1 MAKSKKST
9 QQLQSKSCCCCCA
22 AIKLFQIA
30 GGTAE
35 PLHEQPIRHFRVV
48 ANPQNPKQFT
58 LLFRYPKN
66 QSSQPSML
74 TLLCDDQRLQL
85 QASNRLA
92 RESLLLAIGIA
103 NFKGKPSDLDIST
116 ILYAAENVGLD
127 ALDEDYE
134 MDVSSASSASSS
146 SSIGQKRQQLTSPL
160 QIHRPPLLTM
170 DEPTFHSR
178 FIIVHT
184 KATASSESPHQRST
198 SLDSSSRL
206 FASASSTVDCM
217 NIDTSSAELE
227 REVVFLR
234 EKLARKDKI
243 ISELQRQV
251 TSSDEALRNAEQKLS
266 STKGDLEKSI
276 ATNKNLQQS
285 IVVAEKHIASSERKM
300 EDNQR
305 DWELKIRTLE
315 SELEVLNNRILA
327 LEKANRTLANEKD
340 ILTAAVEAR
349 EGKLARMAELQSS
362 LEEMTTQVSQQH
374 EMQKLVDQ
382 LNERWKDAQSNAD
395 RIALAKIESE
405 KELEGISSE
414 LKMVK
419 EQLGKEVSKT
429 VSHQSELEKE
439 QMKIQKLKAE
449 RNSYKQKGDS
459 LAKEMACIC
468 RNGRTVREVEKILA
482 DDATRRQEVELL
494 REQKRKAV
502 EELEHYRKAYEQS
515 LHVQLVAGLDHETA
529 KLLERNAEL
538 ERLLSELTE
547 YVTAKEMQLETMK
560 EVNDALQNE
569 IRDLAKANM
578 RKNEI

>member
-1 MAKSKKST
+1 
-9 QQLQSKSCCCCCA
+9 
-22 AIKLFQIA
+22 
-30 GGTAE
+30 
-35 PLHEQPIRHFRVV
+35 
-48 ANPQNPKQFT
+48 
-58 LLFRYPKN
+58 
-66 QSSQPSML
+66 
-74 TLLCDDQRLQL
+74 
-85 QASNRLA
+85 
-92 RESLLLAIGIA
+92 
-103 NFKGKPSDLDIST
+103 
-116 ILYAAENVGLD
+116 
-127 ALDEDYE
+127 
-134 MDVSSASSASSS
+134 
-146 SSIGQKRQQLTSPL
+146 
-160 QIHRPPLLTM
+160 
-170 DEPTFHSR
+170 
-178 FIIVHT
+178 
-184 KATASSESPHQRST
+184 
-198 SLDSSSRL
+198 
-206 FASASSTVDCM
+206 
-217 NIDTSSAELE
+217 
-227 REVVFLR
+227 
-234 EKLARKDKI
+234 
-243 ISELQRQV
+243 
-251 TSSDEALRNAEQKLS
+251 
-266 STKGDLEKSI
+266 
-276 ATNKNLQQS
+276 
-285 IVVAEKHIASSERKM
+285 
-300 EDNQR
+300 
-305 DWELKIRTLE
+305 
-315 SELEVLNNRILA
+315 
-327 LEKANRTLANEKD
+327 
-340 ILTAAVEAR
+340 
-349 EGKLARMAELQSS
+349 MAELQSS